1 VITSLS
7 GSVLKVGRDHLILQV
22 GGVGIQVWVPARVL
36 GQVDAVGRPLTLH
49 TSFQLRENGVS
60 LYGFGSEDDRD
71 LFELLLGVSGIGP
84 RLALSVLSTLSPDVL
99 AGAVAREEPAV
110 LQRVPGVGKKTAE
123 RIVFH
128 LRDKLAVERGPAG
141 LAMLSDVDA
150 EIIAALTSLGYSVV
164 EAQAALQRLP
174 ADAPPELD
182 ERLRLI
188 LTLLGA

>member
-1 VITSLS
+1 MITNLTGSILKTGEDFVI
-7 GSVLKVGRDHLILQV
+7 VQV
-22 GGVGIQVWVPARVL
+22 GGVGLKVSVPTSVL
-36 GQVDAVGRPLTLH
+36 QQADGPGRPITLH
-49 TSFQLRENGVS
+49 TSFQVRENGIS

-84 RLALSVLSTLSPDVL
+84 RLALNVLSTLSPDVL

-128 LRDKLAVERGPAG
+128 LRDKLAIDRGPAG
-141 LAMLSDVDA
+141 ISMLSDVDA
-150 EIIAALTSLGYSVV
+150 EIIAALTTLGYSIV

-174 ADAPPELD
+174 GDAPAELD
-182 ERLRLI
+182 ERLRLV
-188 LTLLGA
+188 LSMLGG

>member
-1 VITSLS
+1 MITSLS

-84 RLALSVLSTLSPDVL
+84 RLALSVLSTLSSDVL